1 MSPVVGTRTGKT
13 LIAAQREN
21 DGAFSPRHEK
31 RCIEFQEE
39 NMEGTIDNIKVRVRT
54 HDPQNVESVEC
65 KTIDEAIQYLKSLR
79 T

>member
-1 MSPVVGTRTGKT
+1 VGTRTGKT
-13 LIAAQREN
+13 LIAAQREI
-21 DGAFSPRHEK
+21 DGALSPRHEK

-39 NMEGTIDNIKVRVRT
+39 NMEGTINNVKVRVRT

-79 T
+79 S